1 MGGHCSERVSEGARC
16 SLIMVIGN
24 HSKSVKAKGGL
35 TATPTGGAGTKVGLS
50 DPVA

>member
-1 MGGHCSERVSEGARC
+1 MLSQHFPDVYKRQPESA
-16 SLIMVIGN
+16 
-24 HSKSVKAKGGL
+24 KAEGGL